1 MIEDVYE
8 PLARYRDEFR
18 EKFATLAREKFEELT
33 ERSGVDVEANRA
45 LVAEIKKLQRAA
57 GSARTKKTCYGC
69 LMSTGFIGAVAAL
82 IYAMAANGAE
92 KQPLLWAILGMVPG
106 LA

>member
-18 EKFATLAREKFEELT
+18 QRLSELAREKFLELT

-45 LVAEIKKLQRAA
+45 LVGEIKALQRRAA
-57 GSARTKKTCYGC
+57 AASTRKTCFGC
-69 LMSTGFIGAVAAL
+69 LMTLGFVGQSKRSAFHCMTESL
-82 IYAMAANGAE
+82 
-92 KQPLLWAILGMVPG
+92 
-106 LA
+106 